1 MITLQLEKLIKEK
14 GVSKLAELLNV
25 NRQTIYY
32 YIKQGEKNSLET
44 LETLSNAL
52 GVKISDLFI
61 DNNDDLTGYIE
72 YMGEVHKI
80 NSIQDLRNLL
90 ENIDG
95 EKRKS
100 DNKYK

>member
-61 DNNDDLTGYIE
+61 DSNDDLTGYIE

-95 EKRKS
+95 ERRKEL
-100 DNKYK
+100 

>member
-44 LETLSNAL
+44 LETLSDAL

-100 DNKYK
+100 DNKI

>member
-44 LETLSNAL
+44 LETLSDAL

-95 EKRKS
+95 EKRNS
-100 DNKYK
+100 DYKI

>member
-44 LETLSNAL
+44 LETLSDAL

-95 EKRKS
+95 EKRNS
-100 DNKYK
+100 DNKI

>member
-100 DNKYK
+100 DNKI